1 MFCSVATCASFS
13 ATDPLVCASAAFASS
28 RRLRASLISAGTEYI
43 ERSLANVF
51 NFSEAFA

>member
-51 NFSEAFA
+51 NF